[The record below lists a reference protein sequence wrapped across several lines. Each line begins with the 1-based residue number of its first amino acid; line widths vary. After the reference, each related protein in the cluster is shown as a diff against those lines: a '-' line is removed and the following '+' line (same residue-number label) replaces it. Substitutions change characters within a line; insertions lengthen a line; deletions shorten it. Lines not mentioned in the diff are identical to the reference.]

1 SYKNNWRIIM
11 KKKKFMLYFTI
22 VFILMTVIGFAL
34 LTGSEADNQ
43 LNINGI
49 PQRMEVMQGVTSN
62 NDSPLVKLP
71 VKWNKS
77 LIIYSDALNSS

>member
-1 SYKNNWRIIM
+1 M

-43 LNINGI
+43 ININGI

-77 LIIYSDALNSS
+77 LIIYSAALNSS

>member
-1 SYKNNWRIIM
+1 M

-22 VFILMTVIGFAL
+22 VFILMTVIGFVL

-43 LNINGI
+43 ININGI

-77 LIIYSDALNSS
+77 LIIYSDAINASLA

>member
-1 SYKNNWRIIM
+1 M

-43 LNINGI
+43 ININGI

-71 VKWNKS
+71 VNWNKS
-77 LIIYSDALNSS
+77 LIIYSDAMNASLA

>member
-1 SYKNNWRIIM
+1 M

-43 LNINGI
+43 ININGI

>member
-1 SYKNNWRIIM
+1 M

-22 VFILMTVIGFAL
+22 VFILMTVIGFTL

-43 LNINGI
+43 ININGI

>member
-1 SYKNNWRIIM
+1 M

>member
-1 SYKNNWRIIM
+1 M

-43 LNINGI
+43 ININGI

-77 LIIYSDALNSS
+77 LIIYSDAINASLA

>member
-1 SYKNNWRIIM
+1 M

-22 VFILMTVIGFAL
+22 VFILMTVIGFTL

-43 LNINGI
+43 ININGI

-71 VKWNKS
+71 VNWNKS

>member
-1 SYKNNWRIIM
+1 M

-43 LNINGI
+43 ININGI

-62 NDSPLVKLP
+62 NDSPLVMMP
-71 VKWNKS
+71 AYWNKS
-77 LIIYSDALNSS
+77 LIIYSAALNSS

>member
-1 SYKNNWRIIM
+1 M

-49 PQRMEVMQGVTSN
+49 PQRIEVMQGVTSN

>member
-1 SYKNNWRIIM
+1 M

-43 LNINGI
+43 ININGI
-49 PQRMEVMQGVTSN
+49 SQRMEVMQGVTSN

-71 VKWNKS
+71 VNWNKS
-77 LIIYSDALNSS
+77 LIIYSDAMNASLA

>member
-1 SYKNNWRIIM
+1 M

-43 LNINGI
+43 ININGI

-77 LIIYSDALNSS
+77 LIIYSDAMNASLA

>member
-1 SYKNNWRIIM
+1 M

-71 VKWNKS
+71 VNWNKS

>member
-1 SYKNNWRIIM
+1 MGCILN
-11 KKKKFMLYFTI
+11 FF
-22 VFILMTVIGFAL
+22 VFNCKTQVIGFAL